1 MRVFRGF
8 KNYSRVKNPIV
19 TIGTFDGVHIGHQ
32 KILNRLNALATE
44 YEGESLLMTFWPHP
58 RLVLEQADN
67 SLRLLN
73 TLDEKIELLEH
84 YGLDN
89 LLVVPFTNEFSRLSA
104 MEFIRDILINTIG
117 TKVLVIGH
125 DHRFGKNRE
134 GSFSDLQECAPTFNY
149 ELEEIPPQEVNEV
162 PVSSTKIRKALLE
175 GNVEQAN
182 AFLGHYYL
190 MKGHVEMGDQLGR
203 TINYPTANIGIE
215 ESVKLIPAEGV
226 YLVQVTVDQE
236 QYYGMLN
243 IGNRPTVSSNGEHR
257 IEVNIFDF
265 DKDIY
270 DKPIDVEFMAW
281 LRADDHYPSL
291 EALKEQLNKDKTNA
305 LNKIKEL
312 DTSS

>member
-8 KNYSRVKNPIV
+8 NNYSKVNNPIV

-32 KILNRLNALATE
+32 KILDRLNTIATK
-44 YEGESLLMTFWPHP
+44 YGGESLLLTFWPHP

-104 MEFIRDILINTIG
+104 TEFIRDILVNTIG

-134 GSFSDLQECAPTFNY
+134 GSFSDLQECAPMFNY

-162 PVSSTKIRKALLE
+162 PVSSTKIRNALLE
-175 GNVEQAN
+175 GDVERAN
-182 AFLGHYYL
+182 AFLGHYYK
-190 MKGHVEMGDQLGR
+190 MKGYVEMGDQLGR
-203 TINYPTANIGIE
+203 TINFPTANIGIE
-215 ESVKLIPAEGV
+215 ESVKLIPSDGV
-226 YLVQVTVDQE
+226 YLVRVTVNQE

-243 IGNRPTVSSNGEHR
+243 IGKRPTVSSNGAQR

-265 DKDIY
+265 DKNIY
-270 DKPIDVEFMAW
+270 DQPIDVELMAW
-281 LRADDHYPSL
+281 LRGDDHYPSL
-291 EALKEQLNKDKTNA
+291 EALQEQLHKDQANA

-312 DTSS
+312 EASS